1 MTTVPRLIAICAC
14 LALAS
19 SPIGAQTPEVPAVDP
34 PAVPPAAVE
43 IPPPAAPSVPTSG
56 GSTIVE
62 RVLVRVNGEI
72 FTQSQLTQKQIDAM
86 RAMEPDPD
94 KSLEEQVEEIT
105 PDLLVQAVDELLLV
119 QQARELGITFTNQQ
133 FQAALD
139 NIKERNGL
147 DDAGLERALE
157 QEGITREQLRQQ
169 FEQQF
174 LIQGVQRSEI
184 GPSMTITL
192 EEQRQYYK
200 ANADQFMTPDRV
212 TLRELLI
219 AVPTR
224 TENGKEVFAV
234 ADETAA
240 RTEIDALRARLVA
253 GEDFDAIAKEHSD
266 SATQASGG
274 LVGPV
279 NVDDLSADLQRLVNE
294 LEPGEISEPVRV
306 ARGFQIFKV
315 ETRSTPELR
324 PFDEVRREIENAI
337 RNERIG
343 PETEKMLARLRAQ
356 AVIEW
361 KDDTLRSLYEARMAE
376 VTGS

>member
-1 MTTVPRLIAICAC
+1 MITVPRLIAFCAC
-14 LALAS
+14 LALAA
-19 SPIGAQTPEVPAVDP
+19 SPVRAQAPEVPAIDP
-34 PAVPPAAVE
+34 PAVPAPVV
-43 IPPPAAPSVPTSG
+43 PPPSAPGSD

-72 FTQSQLTQKQIDAM
+72 FTQSQLTQRQIDAL
-86 RAMEPDPD
+86 RAMERDP
-94 KSLEEQVEEIT
+94 SMTLEQQVEEIT
-105 PDLLVQAVDELLLV
+105 PDLLVEAVDELLLV
-119 QQARELGITFTNQQ
+119 QQGRELGITFSDQQ
-133 FQAALD
+133 FQTALE
-139 NIKERNGL
+139 NIKKSNGL
-147 DDAGLERALE
+147 DDAGLDRVLE
-157 QEGITREQLRQQ
+157 QEGLTREQLRQR

-174 LIQGVQRSEI
+174 IIQGVQRSEI

-200 ANADQFMTPDRV
+200 AHADQFMTPDQV

-224 TENGKEVFAV
+224 MENGKEVFAV

-240 RTEIDALRARLVA
+240 RTEIEALRARLVA

-279 NVDDLSADLQRLVNE
+279 NVADLSTDLQNLVNQ
-294 LEPGEISEPVRV
+294 LEPGEVSDPVRV

-315 ETRSTPELR
+315 EARSRPELR

-343 PETEKMLARLRAQ
+343 PETEKLLTRLRAQ

-361 KDDTLRSLYEARMAE
+361 KDETLKALYEARLAE
-376 VTGS
+376 GTDS

>member
-1 MTTVPRLIAICAC
+1 
-14 LALAS
+14 
-19 SPIGAQTPEVPAVDP
+19 AVDP